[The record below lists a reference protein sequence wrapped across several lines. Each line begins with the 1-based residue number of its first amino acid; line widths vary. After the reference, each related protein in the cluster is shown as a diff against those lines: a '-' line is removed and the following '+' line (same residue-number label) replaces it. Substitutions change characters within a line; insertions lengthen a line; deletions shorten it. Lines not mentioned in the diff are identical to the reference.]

1 MYREWALYSLCW
13 VQVRVS
19 VRALDK
25 VLEKVLVHDKVW
37 VEVFVYKDVDYN
49 MNS

>member
-13 VQVRVS
+13 VQ